1 LTLLLL
7 LLLLL
12 LVFASSCRVDAA
24 ALRDAQLLL
33 QALGVGLQEL
43 QAAAAR

>member
-1 LTLLLL
+1 MLLLVSMLLLL
-7 LLLLL
+7 LLL
-12 LVFASSCRVDAA
+12 SCRADAA
-24 ALRDAQLLL
+24 ALADAQLVL